1 MKRSILL
8 FCLAAV
14 LGALAAS
21 MTFAA
26 SASARRAA
34 SCTPSTCYFTLTSP
48 GDGAQVTWVRGG
60 SINFTWTASFYCS
73 GSPDFCTFY
82 DTVEVKV
89 TTGPGLSGN
98 VVLDKYVGACSPDCP
113 ESYSAPFSD
122 PGTYYWQVSVRGH
135 GTVTPSSEVSSF
147 TLVPAPPQIASFTPS
162 SAAAGATVT
171 LTGSGFTGATAVSF
185 NGTTASYNTVNDTQI
200 SATVPAGASTG
211 PISVTTASGTGTSSD
226 PFTVPPTP
234 ASLVVK
240 KTGKGL
246 VADAQG
252 NIKCGPICSKG
263 QLTPGSRESL
273 TATGARGWK
282 FNHWAGACTG
292 RKRTCSISL
301 TSGANRIK
309 AVFVKKSP
317 TKK

>member
-8 FCLAAV
+8 LFCLAGV
-14 LGALAAS
+14 CGALAAS

-26 SASARRAA
+26 SASAQRAA

-48 GDGAQVTWVRGG
+48 GDGAQVTWIRGG
-60 SINFTWTASFYCS
+60 SINFTWTASFFCGGGPDYCNE
-73 GSPDFCTFY
+73 Y
-82 DTVEVKV
+82 DTVEITV

-98 VVLDKYVGACSPDCP
+98 VVLDKYVGVCNPDCP
-113 ESYSAPFSD
+113 TSYSTPFSD

-135 GTVTPSSEVSSF
+135 SSVTPSSGVSSF

-162 SAAAGATVT
+162 SGATGTTAT
-171 LTGSGFTGATAVSF
+171 LMGSGFTGATAVKF
-185 NGTTASYNTVNDTQI
+185 NGTTASYNMVNDTQI

-226 PFTVPPTP
+226 LFTVPT
-234 ASLVVK
+234 ASLAVK

-252 NIKCGPICSKG
+252 NINCGRACSKD
-263 QLTPGSRESL
+263 QLTPGSHESL
-273 TATGARGWK
+273 TATAARGWK

-301 TSGANRIK
+301 TSGANSIK

-317 TKK
+317 IKK

>member
-8 FCLAAV
+8 VFCLAAV
-14 LGALAAS
+14 FGAFAVS
-21 MTFAA
+21 MTFAG
-26 SASARRAA
+26 SASARGAA

-48 GDGAQVTWVRGG
+48 DNGAQVTWVRGG
-60 SINFTWTASFYCS
+60 SINFTWTASFYCG
-73 GSPDFCTFY
+73 GSADFCNLY
-82 DTVEVKV
+82 DTVEITA

-98 VVLDKYVGACSPDCP
+98 VVLDKYVGVCNPDCP
-113 ESYSAPFSD
+113 TSYSAPFSD

-135 GTVTPSSEVSSF
+135 DTVTPSSGVSSF

-162 SAAAGATVT
+162 SGAKGTTVT
-171 LTGSGFTGATAVSF
+171 LMGSGFTGATAVKF

-226 PFTVPPTP
+226 LFTVPPTP

-252 NIKCGPICSKG
+252 NIKCGPTCSKG
-263 QLTPGSRESL
+263 QLTPGSHENL
-273 TATGARGWK
+273 TATAARGWK

-301 TSGANRIK
+301 TSGPNRIK

-317 TKK
+317 IK